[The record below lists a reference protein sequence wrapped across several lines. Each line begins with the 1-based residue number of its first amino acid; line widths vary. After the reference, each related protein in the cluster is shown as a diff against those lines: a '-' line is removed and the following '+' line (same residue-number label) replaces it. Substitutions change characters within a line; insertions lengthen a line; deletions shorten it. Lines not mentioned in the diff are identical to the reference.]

1 MTSTN
6 LPKSI
11 QRADS
16 TGQLNVFILFKS
28 KMNGD
33 LIVVSREDLPS
44 ALWSGRLI
52 LNQKIINR
60 NGESHSVKGSIVYMR
75 MYR

>member
-44 ALWSGRLI
+44 AL
-52 LNQKIINR
+52 
-60 NGESHSVKGSIVYMR
+60 
-75 MYR
+75 

>member
-11 QRADS
+11 QRTDS

-33 LIVVSREDLPS
+33 LIVISREDLSPT
-44 ALWSGRLI
+44 LRSGRLV
-52 LNQKIINR
+52 LNQKIIIR
-60 NGESHSVKGSIVYMR
+60 NEERHSIEGSIVYMR